1 MKHGFLK
8 VAAVT
13 PKIRVADPMYNAQII
28 CENLQS
34 AYDKK
39 AKLIVFPELCITGY
53 TCQDLFFQE
62 TLLEK
67 ALDALRTITAYTEGH
82 DALVFVGLPVR
93 RLQNCMM

>member
-62 TLLEK
+62 TLLK
-67 ALDALRTITAYTEGH
+67 QALDALRTITES
-82 DALVFVGLPVR
+82 R
-93 RLQNCMM
+93 RRQTT